1 MGILSVTTM
10 TRTDNAI
17 LFLSEPPSRSAA
29 GQQRLTAFD
38 FAFLTTA
45 LIVVVGGC
53 LFALNLGAARST
65 GHDAISF
72 QWLADA
78 TAHLPVMMASLSKY
92 VLLLMGSVLNSAL
105 IVLLVHGLRTLDRR
119 VTTRR
124 TRRSPLLPER
134 RPGMENVRRSPAT
147 RQAPLADNS
156 GFLLSPVFR

>member
-1 MGILSVTTM
+1 M

-17 LFLSEPPSRSAA
+17 LFLSEPPSHSAA
-29 GQQRLTAFD
+29 NQHRLAPFDLFFLTA
-38 FAFLTTA
+38 A

-53 LFALNLGAARST
+53 LFVLNLGAARSS

-78 TAHLPVMMASLSKY
+78 STHLPTLTASLSKY
-92 VLLLMGSVLNSAL
+92 ALLLMGSVLNSAL

-134 RPGMENVRRSPAT
+134 RPGMENVRRSTA
-147 RQAPLADNS
+147 RQAPFDDNS
-156 GFLLSPVFR
+156 AFLLSPVFR